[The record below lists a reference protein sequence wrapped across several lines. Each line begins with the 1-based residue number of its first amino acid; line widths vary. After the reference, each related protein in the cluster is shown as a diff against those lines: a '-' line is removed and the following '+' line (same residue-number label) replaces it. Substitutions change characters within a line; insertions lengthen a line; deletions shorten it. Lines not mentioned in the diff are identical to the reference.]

1 MNSISPALV
10 STPVPSKSSKGVD
23 QNSKL
28 DNQND
33 AKFELPDKKSKGKSE
48 TVANQNDKGE
58 ETVAKDSSVNANAA
72 TAEDAK
78 TVRNAETVLLEL
90 INSYQ
95 PKNADKSK
103 DSNEEGHLLV
113 DEDLNAIDEDV
124 DAIDESVDA
133 TEAETKG
140 EGVNALAAVLA
151 DQRRS
156 NDDQNTRS
164 KFASTDGTAKLAD
177 AKPDDKSPMAEKSEL
192 DKSSV
197 KDTKASDEIVKST
210 NLANAAQEKDI
221 NPRKDA
227 QNTSLEDV
235 TGKKTSATVNAEKA
249 MSDAGRDQ
257 GSSQK
262 DERGAAANISMTDKS
277 GNRMA
282 GVEVLEAK
290 TFIAPTNASSNAN
303 NISQAILK
311 SQQISS
317 AAAAQSSE
325 PVYQTAQPKALN
337 TLKIQ
342 LNPAELGVVTATM
355 KLNGD
360 NLQVQLRVE
369 NVEAYR
375 LLSEDSSSIVKALK
389 GQGFGIDQISL
400 TLATSDRG
408 SNQQGNP
415 QNGQSFQ
422 SHTEQE
428 QMRNQSENN
437 RNNNSENNNGA
448 DGLAPAHELAQ
459 SETDQKGTYSD
470 GVYL

>member
-1 MNSISPALV
+1 LNSISPALV
-10 STPVPSKSSKGVD
+10 SAPTPPKSGKGLD

-28 DNQND
+28 DNQSD

-48 TVANQNDKGE
+48 TVANQNDNSE
-58 ETVAKDSSVNANAA
+58 ETVAKDNSLSAKD
-72 TAEDAK
+72 TPAEDAK
-78 TVRNAETVLLEL
+78 TVRNAEAVLLEL

-95 PKNADKSK
+95 PKNSADSEKSDDVNEEDELVLDESIDAAEDETDGKGVNLLATALSDQIKSNDDRNVKSKTINSDVPAKTANAELDDKSK
-103 DSNEEGHLLV
+103 L
-113 DEDLNAIDEDV
+113 
-124 DAIDESVDA
+124 
-133 TEAETKG
+133 
-140 EGVNALAAVLA
+140 
-151 DQRRS
+151 
-156 NDDQNTRS
+156 
-164 KFASTDGTAKLAD
+164 
-177 AKPDDKSPMAEKSEL
+177 AEKSEL
-192 DKSSV
+192 DKSPV

-210 NLANAAQEKDI
+210 NLANVAQDKDVS
-221 NPRKDA
+221 PRRDA
-227 QNTSLEDV
+227 QNTSLENADA
-235 TGKKTSATVNAEKA
+235 KKASATVNAEKA
-249 MSDAGRDQ
+249 MSDSSKDQ
-257 GSSQK
+257 GSNQK

-277 GNRMA
+277 GTKMA

-290 TFIAPTNASSNAN
+290 TFIAPTNASTNAN

-317 AAAAQSSE
+317 AASAQSSE
-325 PVYQTAQPKALN
+325 PIYQTTQPKALN

-369 NVEAYR
+369 NIEAYR

-389 GQGFGIDQISL
+389 GQGFGIDQINL

-428 QMRNQSENN
+428 QMRNQNENN

-459 SETDQKGTYSD
+459 SETDQNGTYSD

>member
-1 MNSISPALV
+1 MNSISPALA
-10 STPVPSKSSKGVD
+10 SMPTPVKSGQGVE
-23 QNSKL
+23 QNSKR
-28 DNQND
+28 DNQSD
-33 AKFELPDKKSKGKSE
+33 AKFELPNKNSKGKSE

-58 ETVAKDSSVNANAA
+58 ETVAKDNAVKANAEP
-72 TAEDAK
+72 AEDAK
-78 TVRNAETVLLEL
+78 AVRNAETVLLEL

-95 PKNADKSK
+95 PKNAKKSE
-103 DSNEEGHLLV
+103 DAN
-113 DEDLNAIDEDV
+113 DEDQLLLDEEIDPIDETI
-124 DAIDESVDA
+124 DASEDDTNVA
-133 TEAETKG
+133 
-140 EGVNALAAVLA
+140 GVNAPVAVLA
-151 DQRRS
+151 DQPRS
-156 NDDQNTRS
+156 NGAQKAKPKS
-164 KFASTDGTAKLAD
+164 ASADGTAKSVD
-177 AKPDDKSPMAEKSEL
+177 VKPDDNSMKAEKPDQDNLSLKDAKIADETV
-192 DKSSV
+192 KSSTV
-197 KDTKASDEIVKST
+197 LTSGLQDKDV
-210 NLANAAQEKDI
+210 NARREV
-221 NPRKDA
+221 
-227 QNTSLEDV
+227 QNTSLVSVD
-235 TGKKTSATVNAEKA
+235 GKKATATVQAEKA
-249 MSDAGRDQ
+249 MSDGAKDQ

-262 DERGAAANISMTDKS
+262 DDRGAAANISMTDKS

-290 TFIAPTNASSNAN
+290 TFIAPSNASNNAN

-360 NLQVQLRVE
+360 NLQVQLRVD
-369 NVEAYR
+369 NIEAYR
-375 LLSEDSSSIVKALK
+375 MLSEDSSSIVKALK
-389 GQGFGIDQISL
+389 GQGFGIDQINL

-408 SNQQGNP
+408 ANQQQGNP

-428 QMRNQSENN
+428 QMRNQNDSD
-437 RNNNSENNNGA
+437 RNSNPENNNGA
-448 DGLAPAHELAQ
+448 EGLIPANELAQ
-459 SETDQKGTYSD
+459 SESGQDATYSD

>member
-10 STPVPSKSSKGVD
+10 SAPTPPKSGKGLD

-28 DNQND
+28 DNQSD

-48 TVANQNDKGE
+48 AVANQNDNAE
-58 ETVAKDSSVNANAA
+58 ETASKDISLNAEDASA
-72 TAEDAK
+72 DDAK
-78 TVRNAETVLLEL
+78 TVRNAEAALLEL

-95 PKNADKSK
+95 PKNSEKSEEVNEDDELVLDEGNDAAEDETDGNGVNLLAAALSDQVKSNEDRNVKSK
-103 DSNEEGHLLV
+103 TINSDV
-113 DEDLNAIDEDV
+113 PAKTANAE
-124 DAIDESVDA
+124 
-133 TEAETKG
+133 
-140 EGVNALAAVLA
+140 
-151 DQRRS
+151 
-156 NDDQNTRS
+156 
-164 KFASTDGTAKLAD
+164 
-177 AKPDDKSPMAEKSEL
+177 PDDKSKLVEKSEL

-197 KDTKASDEIVKST
+197 KDTKASDEIVKSA
-210 NLANAAQEKDI
+210 NLANVVQDKDV
-221 NPRKDA
+221 NSRRDA
-227 QNTSLEDV
+227 QNTSLENVD
-235 TGKKTSATVNAEKA
+235 GKKASATVNAEKA
-249 MSDAGRDQ
+249 MSDSAKDQ
-257 GSSQK
+257 GSNQK
-262 DERGAAANISMTDKS
+262 DERGTSANISMTDKS
-277 GNRMA
+277 GTRMA

-290 TFIAPTNASSNAN
+290 TFIAPTNASTNAN

-325 PVYQTAQPKALN
+325 PIYQTAQPKTLN

-369 NVEAYR
+369 NIEAYR

-389 GQGFGIDQISL
+389 GQGFGIDQINL

-415 QNGQSFQ
+415 QNNQSFQ
-422 SHTEQE
+422 SHTDQE
-428 QMRNQSENN
+428 QMRNQNENN

-448 DGLAPAHELAQ
+448 EGLAPAHEPAQ
-459 SETDQKGTYSD
+459 SDKNQNGTYSD

>member
-10 STPVPSKSSKGVD
+10 STQVPSKTGKGVD

-58 ETVAKDSSVNANAA
+58 ETVAKDNSVKVNAA

-78 TVRNAETVLLEL
+78 TVRNAEAVLLEL

-95 PKNADKSK
+95 PKNADKSE
-103 DSNEEGHLLV
+103 DSNQEDQLLV
-113 DEDLNAIDEDV
+113 DEDL
-124 DAIDESVDA
+124 DAIDEGVDA
-133 TEAETKG
+133 TEDETNG
-140 EGVNALAAVLA
+140 AGVNAFAAVLA
-151 DQRRS
+151 DQRRA
-156 NDDQNTRS
+156 NDDQNTKS
-164 KFASTDGTAKLAD
+164 NSASTDGTAKLAD
-177 AKPDDKSPMAEKSEL
+177 AKPDDKSLLVEKSEL

-197 KDTKASDEIVKST
+197 KDTKASDDIVKST
-210 NLANAAQEKDI
+210 NLANAAQEKDV

-227 QNTSLEDV
+227 QNNSLENV

-249 MSDAGRDQ
+249 MSDSARDQ

-262 DERGAAANISMTDKS
+262 DERGSAANISMTDKS

-325 PVYQTAQPKALN
+325 PIHQTAQPKALN

-389 GQGFGIDQISL
+389 GQGFGIDQINV

-415 QNGQSFQ
+415 QNSQSFQ